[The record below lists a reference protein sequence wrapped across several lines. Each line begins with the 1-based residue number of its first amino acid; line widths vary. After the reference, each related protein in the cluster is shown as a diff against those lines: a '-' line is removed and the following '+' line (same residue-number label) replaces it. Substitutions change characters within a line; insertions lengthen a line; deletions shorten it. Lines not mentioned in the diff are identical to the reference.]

1 MVFWVKLEGSFR
13 LLVAIGIWI
22 LVGTI
27 GDVSVVVF
35 NDVVS
40 VVISGANSWE
50 KQMVLMSVS
59 LNGGAGCWSELL
71 DLLLPL
77 WSFSFCCWVLSISLV
92 SLVVVLKT
100 SIALCLNESRPLID
114 FLFIMTFCFIRSVML
129 SGNASLVILEAI
141 VLERNQTLNRR
152 LGVCG
157 WCLSNNQ

>member
-1 MVFWVKLEGSFR
+1 M
-13 LLVAIGIWI
+13 
-22 LVGTI
+22 VGTI

-77 WSFSFCCWVLSISLV
+77 WSFFVLLLSVISITSFISRGTKNMYCV
-92 SLVVVLKT
+92 TPERAT
-100 SIALCLNESRPLID
+100 SINR
-114 FLFIMTFCFIRSVML
+114 LFIY
-129 SGNASLVILEAI
+129 NDILLYQI
-141 VLERNQTLNRR
+141 CDV
-152 LGVCG
+152 V
-157 WCLSNNQ
+157 W

>member
-59 LNGGAGCWSELL
+59 LNGGAGC
-71 DLLLPL
+71 
-77 WSFSFCCWVLSISLV
+77 
-92 SLVVVLKT
+92 
-100 SIALCLNESRPLID
+100 
-114 FLFIMTFCFIRSVML
+114 
-129 SGNASLVILEAI
+129 
-141 VLERNQTLNRR
+141 
-152 LGVCG
+152 
-157 WCLSNNQ
+157 